1 MAMFE
6 HFVSSALNVR
16 DGPPARGL
24 VGSLKQPPKQRAR
37 SSAASLC
44 VAREWLS
51 CWRKIKDML
60 YFDSNN

>member
-44 VAREWLS
+44 AAREWLS